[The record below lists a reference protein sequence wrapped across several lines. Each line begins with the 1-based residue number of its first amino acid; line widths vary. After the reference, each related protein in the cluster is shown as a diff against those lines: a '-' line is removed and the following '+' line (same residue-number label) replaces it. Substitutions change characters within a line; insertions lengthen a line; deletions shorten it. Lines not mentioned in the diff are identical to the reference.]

1 MTACIIKFPK
11 NAVKLDPKSI
21 AKETELEKILE
32 EELAIMHEEEKLW
45 EQRRRHVVCFFRL
58 LTLTGH
64 RFFQF

>member
-21 AKETELEKILE
+21 EKETELEKILE

-45 EQRRRHVVCFFRL
+45 EQRRRHVVNFSDF
-58 LTLTGH
+58 
-64 RFFQF
+64 